1 VVSLSLHFTAKRVA
15 YKLRL
20 IAALCVKSM
29 SNNTLVRRMETALS
43 RYLQKEISR
52 KELISS
58 VEENGRALE
67 MMPYNLIKEIDEIEH
82 QLTVSQWAEED
93 GFLPEEEQVLVQLRQ
108 WLQKIPKE
116 PE

>member
-1 VVSLSLHFTAKRVA
+1 
-15 YKLRL
+15 
-20 IAALCVKSM
+20 M